1 MSLSI
6 VIDIFI
12 ALVCR
17 YQPHIYD
24 RMSLSIV
31 IDIFIALVC
40 RYQPHIYDRMLLS
53 IVIDIFIAFAI
64 NMSITIDNDIRSY
77 M

>member
-1 MSLSI
+1 
-6 VIDIFI
+6 VRT
-12 ALVCR
+12 VCR

-40 RYQPHIYDRMLLS
+40 RYQPHICDRMSLP
-53 IVIDIFIAFAI
+53 IVIDIFIALVCLQLTMTSDHI
-64 NMSITIDNDIRSY
+64 CEVDNDKL
-77 M
+77 MQ

>member
-1 MSLSI
+1 MSITIDNDIRIYDRMSLSI
-6 VIDIFI
+6 IIDIFI

-40 RYQPHIYDRMLLS
+40 RYLTY
-53 IVIDIFIAFAI
+53 
-64 NMSITIDNDIRSY
+64 
-77 M
+77 